1 MVSMVARPLIARR
14 AKGAT
19 PLFPPDQL
27 INSMEVFDGLV
38 PGTDDKP
45 AMQLLI
51 QAGTFL
57 LV

>member
-1 MVSMVARPLIARR
+1 MVARPLIARR

-19 PLFPPDQL
+19 SLFPPDQL
-27 INSMEVFDGLV
+27 MNSIEVFDGLV